1 MQQLMK
7 LLSATNH
14 PMRSCL
20 FALASALMLVSCG
33 GGGSSTPTY
42 TSCGGGGSSTP
53 TNTIG
58 GTVSGLTSGTADPL
72 LPGSSNGVTGV
83 QVGYATL
90 SIPVGIGYEAP
101 ADWYFPTQADGT
113 VQAQGVIWL
122 QHASGTTGGAYSV
135 LASQLARQTNSIV
148 VAATLPSI
156 PPSNGGNWSLPGD
169 PMQAAVASLFVG
181 DRLALNAA
189 ARAAGY
195 VGQGA
200 TGSFVLAGHSTGG
213 GFATAV
219 GALTVDNGAAANL
232 LGVIMYDGV
241 ATGASDGSGSF
252 AKQLAELAASDIPIY
267 QIAAPAQRWNAYGAT
282 TNALMAAR
290 SGEFHGV
297 VLVGGSHVDAMLGSD
312 PGVDF
317 VAQRVA
323 KVSLPGNAA
332 AIPALS
338 AGWINDFYVGA
349 TPEAPQYGFY
359 APENEAIIMGDTAA
373 VPLPSPI
380 ANTLSLGD
388 KRLVAEINA
397 IGGLQGFLPGPAT
410 TTGTNGVT
418 AYVTPPLSNGV
429 TGVKTGTASLDI
441 PCGNNVYVTTADW
454 YFPTQADGQVAA
466 NGVVWLQRADLGDA
480 SSFAMLATEIARQT
494 NCIVMAPKISS
505 FKTAALPGG
514 LLGGAALRKGVA
526 SMFLGDRGALNI
538 SASAAGNQG
547 PLPEKFLLA
556 GLAEGGGFATAVGG
570 YAVDNNA
577 ASNLLGVVMVDGFAD
592 EGQFTEPLAKLE
604 SSGIPIY
611 QIASPPDASNA
622 WGRTTDLLSVMHP
635 GQFIGI
641 QTPLGA
647 KDAVITASVG
657 WINDMFAG
665 NGPTDPF
672 YGIYGNP
679 NDGTYVLGQS
689 ITMGP
694 VKATVL

>member
-7 LLSATNH
+7 LLSSINH
-14 PMRSCL
+14 PIRSCL

-33 GGGSSTPTY
+33 GGDSSTPTY
-42 TSCGGGGSSTP
+42 TSCGGGDSSTP

-72 LPGSSNGVTGV
+72 LPGYINGVTGV

-113 VQAQGVIWL
+113 VDAQGVIWL

-156 PPSNGGNWSLPGD
+156 PPSNGGSWSLPGD

-195 VGQGA
+195 VGRGA
-200 TGSFVLAGHSTGG
+200 MGSFVLAGHSTGG

-241 ATGASDGSGSF
+241 ATGASDGSGGF
-252 AKQLAELAASDIPIY
+252 AKQLAKLAASDIPIY

-317 VAQRVA
+317 VAQGVA

-349 TPEAPQYGFY
+349 TPHAPQYGFY
-359 APENEAIIMGDTAA
+359 APENQAIIMGDTAA
-373 VPLPSPI
+373 VPLPSP
-380 ANTLSLGD
+380 
-388 KRLVAEINA
+388 
-397 IGGLQGFLPGPAT
+397 AT

-418 AYVTPPLSNGV
+418 TYVTPPLSNGV

-441 PCGNNVYVTTADW
+441 PCDNNVYVTTADW

-505 FKTAALPGG
+505 FKTAAL
-514 LLGGAALRKGVA
+514 RKGAA

-592 EGQFTEPLAKLE
+592 EGQFTEPLAKLK

-657 WINDMFAG
+657 WINDIFAG

-694 VKATVL
+694 VKATVR